1 MDLNYYINSV
11 WTTMQPGLKDTERG
25 LAKNSADYVILA
37 EIYDT
42 HKIII
47 QLYPFARLLSESTDV
62 AVFHNFLLL

>member
-1 MDLNYYINSV
+1 
-11 WTTMQPGLKDTERG
+11 MQPGLKDTERG